1 MSNWTLDKS
10 DIAGFLSDLGK
21 EHRVFAPVRRNDLVS
36 FEPLDSGEEADLG
49 AGNSDVPPKQVFFPR
64 SETLF
69 TYEGGEVT
77 AVPMEEESRV
87 IFGIRPCDAAS
98 LVVLDQVFNSAD
110 SQDPYYARR
119 RENTAVIG
127 LGCDRPVSTCFCTA
141 VGGGPFA
148 VEGLDLLLTDLGDRY
163 LVEAVTERGQA
174 LAEGNPLLREAV
186 EADER
191 LKAEIV
197 ARAEQ
202 AVSGPSTKGLK
213 AKLDVMYDDPFWA
226 EVHQKCLGC
235 ATCTYLCPTCHCFD
249 IGDESEQGR
258 GRRVR
263 NWDSC
268 QFPLFTLHASG
279 HNPRPSGQERMRQR
293 VMHKFRYFVD
303 NFEMVAC
310 VGCGRCV
317 GKCPVNLDIREVIE
331 AIEAS

>member
-1 MSNWTLDKS
+1 MNNWILDKS
-10 DIAGFLSDLGK
+10 DLQGFLSDLAR
-21 EHRVFAPVRRNDLVS
+21 EHRVFAPVERDELVS
-36 FEPLDSGEEADLG
+36 FELLENGQDVNLDF
-49 AGNSDVPPKQVFFPR
+49 GNSDLPPKQVFFPR

-77 AVPMEEESRV
+77 AVPLEERSQV
-87 IFGIRPCDAAS
+87 VFGIRPCDAAS

-110 SQDPYYARR
+110 GQDPYYAKR
-119 RENTAVIG
+119 RENTVIVG
-127 LGCDRPVSTCFCTA
+127 LGCDRPVSTCFCSA
-141 VGGGPFA
+141 LGGGPFA
-148 VEGLDLLLTDLGDRY
+148 VEGLDLLLTDIDDRY
-163 LVEAVTERGQA
+163 LVEVVTERGHA
-174 LAEGNPLLREAV
+174 VVDGNPFLREAV

-202 AVSGPSTKGLK
+202 AVSGPSTNGLK
-213 AKLDVMYDDPFWA
+213 AKLDVMYDDPFWG
-226 EVHQKCLGC
+226 EVHQKCLAC

-249 IGDESEQGR
+249 IVDESAQGR

-263 NWDSC
+263 TWDSC
-268 QFPLFTLHASG
+268 QFSLFTLHASG
-279 HNPRPSGQERMRQR
+279 HNPRPSGQQRMRQR

-317 GKCPVNLDIREVIE
+317 RRCPVNLDIREVIE